1 MSTAGGARVVRLA
14 TRGSPLALAQAGIV
28 ADLLEGRD
36 PSLRAERVVVRTE
49 GDRRFDED
57 LERIGGQ
64 GVFVKEVQAA
74 VLDGR
79 ADVAVHSAKDLPPM
93 TPDGLVLAAVPPRA
107 DPRDVLVGASLDGLA
122 PGALVAT
129 SSARRR
135 AQLADLR
142 PDLGFVGLRG
152 NMARR
157 LERVE
162 DGTVVAVVAAAAA
175 LDRLGW
181 QHRIAER
188 LSPTQCL
195 PQVGQGAIAL
205 ECRSGDE
212 RCRALLEQLDVL
224 EDHRALEA
232 ERAFLQALGAGCTLP
247 AGALARHAPGSDRRL
262 ELEGML
268 ASGDGRVVV
277 RATLSGD
284 DPQALGRALARHLV
298 HDCGASSLP
307 EWAEA

>member
-1 MSTAGGARVVRLA
+1 MSAASGARVVRLA

-28 ADLLEGRD
+28 ANLLEARD
-36 PSLRAERVVVRTE
+36 PRVRAEPVVVRTE

-79 ADVAVHSAKDLPPM
+79 ADVAVHSAKDLPPL

-181 QHRIAER
+181 QDRIAQR

-212 RCRALLEQLDVL
+212 RCRALLGQIDTP

-247 AGALARHAPGSDRRL
+247 AGALARPAPGGDRGL

-268 ASGDGRVVV
+268 ATGDGRVVV
-277 RATLSGD
+277 RATLPGD
-284 DPQALGRALARHLV
+284 DPQALGRALAQHLV
-298 HDCGASSLP
+298 HGCGASSLP